1 MNAPST
7 AVSAERQVEEEEP
20 RAVAARGRHAT
31 SVQGTQ
37 AIAVSAT
44 MNRLSPSIPSW

>member
-7 AVSAERQVEEEEP
+7 AVSPSARLKKK
-20 RAVAARGRHAT
+20 RRGRSGWRSAAT
-31 SVQGTQ
+31 SVQGAQ

>member
-1 MNAPST
+1 MKAPST
-7 AVSAERQVEEEEP
+7 AVSAS
-20 RAVAARGRHAT
+20 ARWNMKSFGRSRSPKHAT

-37 AIAVSAT
+37 ATAVRAT

>member
-7 AVSAERQVEEEEP
+7 AVSPSASLKKKSL
-20 RAVAARGRHAT
+20 GRSCSRKAAT
-31 SVQGTQ
+31 SVHGTQ

-44 MNRLSPSIPSW
+44 MNRLSPSTPSW

>member
-7 AVSAERQVEEEEP
+7 AVSPSARWKKNS
-20 RAVAARGRHAT
+20 RGRSCSRNAAT

-44 MNRLSPSIPSW
+44 MNRLSPSMPSW

>member
-20 RAVAARGRHAT
+20 RPVLARVNAAT
-31 SVQGTQ
+31 SVHGTQ
-37 AIAVSAT
+37 AIAVRAI
-44 MNRLSPSIPSW
+44 MNRLSPSTPSL